1 MNKALALE
9 VAKELKLS
17 PEKVTQVCRSFHD
30 GLKEL
35 LRKPHEAK
43 SGIHIENFLTLNL
56 REYLIINSL
65 QRETPHDVEIKE
77 QILENLKKYRNET
90 KSKKRQAEG

>member
-1 MNKALALE
+1 MNKLLALE
-9 VAKELKLS
+9 VARELNLS
-17 PEKVTQVCRSFHD
+17 PEKVLLVCKSFHD

-35 LRKPHEAK
+35 LQKPAEAK

-65 QRETPHDVEIKE
+65 NREVPHDVEIKE
-77 QILENLKKYRNET
+77 TILENLKKYRNET
-90 KSKKRQAEG
+90 KSKKRQA